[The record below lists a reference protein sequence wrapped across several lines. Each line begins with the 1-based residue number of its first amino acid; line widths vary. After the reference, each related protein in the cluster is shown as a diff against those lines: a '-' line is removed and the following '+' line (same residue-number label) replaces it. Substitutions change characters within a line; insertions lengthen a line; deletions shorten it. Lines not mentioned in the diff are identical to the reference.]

1 MPSAAIE
8 ASRSLSV
15 NTITWSQST
24 SPKAKAEFSPDEL
37 SPVPTTVDE
46 DPTDETTWPREWQA
60 YITLV
65 GCFFL
70 MFNSW
75 GLVNAYGT
83 FSSYYK
89 EELIPGRDLLLLNL
103 VGSTES
109 FIVLIN
115 SWWIGRLLD
124 SGHSRYIVFAGCIL
138 VSLGMFTLSLAGG
151 TGGYAQG
158 NYFLIWITQ
167 GFTTGLGMACFFV
180 ASSQS
185 KLRSLTFKNTLTQ
198 MLVASTWFV
207 KRKSFAIGI
216 VASGASI
223 GKFVVNHLPCYILTQ
238 SNSGSYLSFHD
249 QIPHRE
255 PWISPGCSL
264 CGRPY
269 VWHCLPLLDLRHSQS
284 STSS

>member
-1 MPSAAIE
+1 MPSPVAE
-8 ASRSLSV
+8 RSPSEGG
-15 NTITWSQST
+15 NTINWSEPA
-24 SPKAKAEFSPDEL
+24 SPKMKPEYSPDERL
-37 SPVPTTVDE
+37 PAPTVDNGE
-46 DPTDETTWPREWQA
+46 SDEPTWPREWQA
-60 YITLV
+60 YVTLT

-89 EELIPGRDLLLLNL
+89 EDLLPGGDLLLLNL

-124 SGHSRYIVFAGCIL
+124 SGHSRYIVFAGWIL
-138 VSLGMFTLSLAGG
+138 VSLGMFTLSLSSGDGG
-151 TGGYAQG
+151 FAHG
-158 NYFLIWITQ
+158 NYALIWLTQ

-185 KLRSLTFKNTLTQ
+185 RFSRSCSKHPLIILV
-198 MLVASTWFV
+198 VASTWFA

-223 GKFVVNHLPCYILTQ
+223 GMLEKIL
-238 SNSGSYLSFHD
+238 FMIHAD
-249 QIPHRE
+249 IE
-255 PWISPGCSL
+255 PQ
-264 CGRPY
+264 R
-269 VWHCLPLLDLRHSQS
+269 VS
-284 STSS
+284 STLS